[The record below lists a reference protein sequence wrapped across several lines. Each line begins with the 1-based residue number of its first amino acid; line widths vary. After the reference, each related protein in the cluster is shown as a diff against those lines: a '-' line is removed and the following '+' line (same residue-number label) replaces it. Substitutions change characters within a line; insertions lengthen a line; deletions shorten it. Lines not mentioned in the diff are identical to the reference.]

1 MALKEKKGKSNFMA
15 SVRTCLSAEV
25 ITGARIRKF
34 SRQARQYMLAYHALI
49 DSGLFEPELQQQRSK
64 HGPVEIDNLIKK
76 IKTNR
81 CALDFNYKFVMN
93 VDE

>member
-1 MALKEKKGKSNFMA
+1 MA

-34 SRQARQYMLAYHALI
+34 SLQSRQYMLAYQHAL
-49 DSGLFEPELQQQRSK
+49 DSDLLFEPELQQQRSK

-76 IKTNR
+76 MKTHR
-81 CALDFNYKFVMN
+81 CALDFDYKFVMN